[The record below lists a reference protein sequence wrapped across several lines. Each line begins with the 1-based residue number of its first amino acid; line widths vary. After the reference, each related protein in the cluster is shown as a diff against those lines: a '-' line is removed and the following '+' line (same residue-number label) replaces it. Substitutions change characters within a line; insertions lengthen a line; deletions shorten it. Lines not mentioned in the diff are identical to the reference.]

1 MENNEKTYSHSKA
14 ITYTKSVFFC
24 NFSVYEVKALYVFDI
39 YLNSY
44 D

>member
-1 MENNEKTYSHSKA
+1 MKP
-14 ITYTKSVFFC
+14 VFFFY
-24 NFSVYEVKALYVFDI
+24 NLSVYEVKTLLKFDI